1 MWQRA
6 SESGADCVLFA
17 GITQNHAAQVVND
30 VAAGNS
36 AVTFFGGD
44 GVVESAFA
52 RALEPKVAARTFLTL
67 YALPPRASDEPAAIS
82 SLASRNATG
91 GSPARMRRG
100 FARTSRAGCP
110 AWSMTCS
117 RALRIAEVPT
127 APRRAGHHL
136 YSEGPRHLY
145 VGRTR
150 DLARRWGDHTQ
161 PAKGINSASFAFNIA
176 KRDAAEAG
184 ADVSC
189 ARETLASDP
198 MFAAAFI
205 AAKQRARMMD
215 YRFVRVDS
223 PLLSTVGEVYAAV
236 VLGTEGDFNAFETH

>member
-1 MWQRA
+1 MDQQKGLARFRA
-6 SESGADCVLFA
+6 DIESRLPSLVDDLLACPPHRRGADSA
-17 GITQNHAAQVVND
+17 PKAPGI
-30 VAAGNS
+30 
-36 AVTFFGGD
+36 
-44 GVVESAFA
+44 
-52 RALEPKVAARTFLTL
+52 
-67 YALPPRASDEPAAIS
+67 Y
-82 SLASRNATG
+82 
-91 GSPARMRRG
+91 
-100 FARTSRAGCP
+100 
-110 AWSMTCS
+110 
-117 RALRIAEVPT
+117 
-127 APRRAGHHL
+127 L

-184 ADVSC
+184 AVVSC

-205 AAKQRARMMD
+205 AAKQRVRMMD